1 MKRIAVSLFI
11 FAVLIAGCKNH
22 NKSKEYR
29 VATLSKDDS
38 TFLALKDTAQ
48 KKLKIFIDSL
58 DAHGKDYTH
67 YTFLIK
73 SDFVE
78 GDNHEH
84 MWSRIYE
91 RNNDVFKGIFIDS
104 AYEVKNIK
112 TGDTVAID
120 KNEIEDWSINNKL
133 TGKTIGE
140 FSIKYLKS
148 KM

>member
-1 MKRIAVSLFI
+1 
-11 FAVLIAGCKNH
+11 
-22 NKSKEYR
+22 
-29 VATLSKDDS
+29 
-38 TFLALKDTAQ
+38 
-48 KKLKIFIDSL
+48 
-58 DAHGKDYTH
+58 
-67 YTFLIK
+67 
-73 SDFVE
+73 
-78 GDNHEH
+78 

-120 KNEIEDWSINNKL
+120 KNEIDDWSINNKL
-133 TGKTIGE
+133 TGKTMGE